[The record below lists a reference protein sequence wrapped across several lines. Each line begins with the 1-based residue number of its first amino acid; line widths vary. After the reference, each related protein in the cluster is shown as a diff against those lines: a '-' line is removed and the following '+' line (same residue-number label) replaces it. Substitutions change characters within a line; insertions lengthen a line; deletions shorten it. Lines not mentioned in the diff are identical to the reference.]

1 MFSLLQFHI
10 TSYFLAS
17 KNCLST
23 SSIFARDEKDVRAAQ
38 ELSSTNSVL
47 VKKKKKQNKSVLRI
61 FCKTY
66 CNLIS

>member
-23 SSIFARDEKDVRAAQ
+23 SSIFAHDEKDVRAAQ

-47 VKKKKKQNKSVLRI
+47 VKKKKQNKSVLRI

-66 CNLIS
+66 WNFIS